1 MDDPTIS
8 EKQRKAFEDEDVRSA
23 FNVLDRDEIRK
34 LLAEKISEIEKPFQV
49 VFHDSYCV
57 DCAEIGDVR
66 LMVRS
71 LFMNCYLLNIIIV
84 TIYWLAPVPCWKL

>member
-8 EKQRKAFEDEDVRSA
+8 ERQRKAFEDEDVRSA
-23 FNVLDRDEIRK
+23 FNVLSRDEIRK
-34 LLAEKISEIEKPFQV
+34 LLSEKISEIEKPFQV

-66 LMVRS
+66 LMVSFFYIGHR
-71 LFMNCYLLNIIIV
+71 
-84 TIYWLAPVPCWKL
+84 